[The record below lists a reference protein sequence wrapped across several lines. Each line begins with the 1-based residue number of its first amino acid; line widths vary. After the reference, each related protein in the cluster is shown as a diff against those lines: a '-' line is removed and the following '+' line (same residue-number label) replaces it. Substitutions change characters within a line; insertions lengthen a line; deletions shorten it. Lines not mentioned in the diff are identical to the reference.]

1 VGKNKLAKW
10 AEMATFSN
18 VIEPPAGELPHK
30 DHPLKGKWQQEV
42 FRNSNPVIMELGC
55 GKGEYTVGLAS
66 SFPQNNYIGVD
77 IKGAR
82 MWRGAKTANEKKLP
96 NVIFLRTRI
105 EFIRYYFEED
115 EIDEIWLTFPDPHP
129 GKRNSNKRLTCP
141 WFLNTYSNFVKDK
154 GIIHLKTDNTELF
167 DYTKRL
173 VEMNRLPVNY
183 TSYDLHA
190 DKPDDE
196 ILSIKTH
203 YENLFLEE
211 GLKIKYL
218 SFRLLKKTIIKDIEK
233 DGQYQNQSSEPI

>member
-1 VGKNKLAKW
+1 MGKNKLAKW

-18 VIEPPAGELPHK
+18 VIEPSKGELPHK
-30 DHPLKGKWQQEV
+30 DHPLKGKWLQEV
-42 FRNSNPVIMELGC
+42 FMNTNPVIMELGC

-66 SFPQNNYIGVD
+66 RFPQNNYIGVD

-82 MWRGAKTANEKKLP
+82 MWRGAKTATEKKLP
-96 NVIFLRTRI
+96 NVVFLRTRI
-105 EFIRYYFEED
+105 EFIRYYFSED

-141 WFLNTYSNFVKDK
+141 WFLNTYSKFLKNN
-154 GIIHLKTDNTELF
+154 GIIHLKTDNAELF
-167 DYTKRL
+167 NYTRRL
-173 VEMNRLPVNY
+173 VELNRLPVNY
-183 TSYDLHA
+183 ISYDLYA

-218 SFRLLKKTIIKDIEK
+218 SFRLLKNKIIKDTEK
-233 DGQYQNQSSEPI
+233 DGQYTDPSTELI